1 MVYNLLIQYPS
12 NRLILFY
19 VVSSIVTILGHMISN
34 PNDPKSISDFELL
47 LQVSDMVQSF
57 PITELS
63 AAELI
68 QMQLVKDFS
77 RELVSI
83 TGMASIDRTNTV

>member
-1 MVYNLLIQYPS
+1 
-12 NRLILFY
+12 
-19 VVSSIVTILGHMISN
+19 
-34 PNDPKSISDFELL
+34 
-47 LQVSDMVQSF
+47 MVQSF

-77 RELVSI
+77 RELASI
-83 TGMASIDRTNTV
+83 TEMATIDRMDTV

>member
-1 MVYNLLIQYPS
+1 
-12 NRLILFY
+12 
-19 VVSSIVTILGHMISN
+19 MISD
-34 PNDPKSISDFELL
+34 PNDIKSSSDFKLL

-77 RELVSI
+77 RELASI
-83 TGMASIDRTNTV
+83 TEITTNDRVNGA